1 MEELLKERISD
12 ALAGAAGIEIKP
24 AAIELSVPTD
34 PAHGDLAANAA
45 MVYAK
50 VTGRNPRELAEAIAE
65 KLVAP
70 EGVESVDVAG
80 PGFINFKLSDAFF
93 GGVVTEVLERG
104 DEYGKRD
111 VGAGEY
117 AQVEFVSANPTGPL
131 NAVSARQAAYGDAL
145 ARVLAFTGY
154 RVETE
159 YLVNDVGTQVDLFSE
174 SVRARMAETLGRGEP
189 KLPEEGYQ
197 GEYVRELAKEL
208 LTENDETLVDDA
220 GAITEKAVAK
230 MVEDQ
235 KDVLTAFRVGFDSW
249 FHQSSMYP
257 AFIKETLKVLEDDGA
272 VYEREGAKWAKT
284 AAEGDDEDRVLV
296 RADGRPTYF
305 LADLAYH
312 LNKRRRGYDKAI
324 VVLGPDH
331 HGHQKRMYAG
341 MRLLNIP
348 DGWLEIVLNQQVNM
362 LSAGETMK
370 MSKRAGALVEMSE
383 VMDEIGVDAARFFFL
398 MRSHT
403 AHLDFDLEL
412 AKQETLENPVYYAQY
427 CHARVA
433 SLVLVREA
441 AKEGWGPEK
450 LESDLS
456 AIDAPE
462 ERLLMRKL
470 WEFGNVVETAA
481 RQREPHRLTTYLTEL
496 AGQFHG
502 WYQKYRVLQ
511 AETRALGEA
520 RLTLARAA
528 GQVVR
533 NGLSLLGVEAP
544 ERM

>member
-1 MEELLKERISD
+1 MEELLKARISD
-12 ALAGAAGIEIKP
+12 ALADAAGVKTDP
-24 AAIELSVPTD
+24 AAVELSVPAD

-50 VTGRNPRELAEAIAE
+50 DTGRNPRELAEAIIV
-65 KLVAP
+65 KLEVP
-70 EGVESVDVAG
+70 EGVESVEVAG
-80 PGFINFKLSDAFF
+80 PGFINFKLSDLFF
-93 GGVVTEVLERG
+93 GGVVTEILNRG

-111 VGAGEY
+111 VGEGEY
-117 AQVEFVSANPTGPL
+117 VQVEFVSANPTGPL

-145 ARVLAFTGY
+145 ARVLEFTGHK
-154 RVETE
+154 VETE
-159 YLVNDVGTQVDLFSE
+159 YLVNDVGTQVDLFAE
-174 SVRARMAETLGRGEP
+174 SVRARIAEELGRKEP
-189 KLPEEGYQ
+189 TLPEGGYR
-197 GEYVRELAKEL
+197 GEYVFELAKEL
-208 LTENDETLVDDA
+208 LAKEGGGLVDEPDVV
-220 GAITEKAVAK
+220 TEKAVGEI
-230 MVEDQ
+230 VEGQ
-235 KDVLTAFRVGFDSW
+235 KEVLTTFRVEFDNW

-257 AFIKETLKVLEDDGA
+257 AFVDETLKELEDDGA

-284 AAEGDDEDRVLV
+284 TAEDDDEDRVLV

-312 LNKRRRGYDKAI
+312 RDKRRRGYDRAV

-341 MRLLNIP
+341 MRLLGIP

-362 LSAGETMK
+362 LSGGETMK
-370 MSKRAGALVEMSE
+370 MSKRAGALVEMAE
-383 VMDEIGVDAARFFFL
+383 VIEEIGVDAARFFFL

-433 SLVLVREA
+433 SLVREA
-441 AKEGWGPEK
+441 TKEGWDPDK
-450 LESDLS
+450 LEPDLS
-456 AIDAPE
+456 ALDAPE

-470 WEFGNVVETAA
+470 WDFGNVIETAA

-502 WYQKYRVLQ
+502 WYQKYRVIQ
-511 AETRALGEA
+511 AETRPLGEA

-533 NGLSLLGVEAP
+533 NALSLLGVEAH

>member
-1 MEELLKERISD
+1 
-12 ALAGAAGIEIKP
+12 
-24 AAIELSVPTD
+24 
-34 PAHGDLAANAA
+34 AA

-50 VTGRNPRELAEAIAE
+50 DAGRNPRELAEAIVE
-65 KLVAP
+65 KLDVP
-70 EGVESVDVAG
+70 KGVEGVEVAG

-93 GGVVTEVLERG
+93 GEIVTEILDQG
-104 DEYGKRD
+104 YEYGKRD
-111 VGAGEY
+111 VGDGEY
-117 AQVEFVSANPTGPL
+117 VQVEFVSANPTGPL
-131 NAVSARQAAYGDAL
+131 NAVNARQAAYGDAL
-145 ARVLAFTGY
+145 TRALKFTGY
-154 RVETE
+154 QVETE
-159 YLVNDVGTQVDLFSE
+159 YLVNDIGTQVDLFTE
-174 SVRARMAETLGRGEP
+174 SVQARMAEELGRDGP
-189 KLPEEGYQ
+189 KLPDAGYK

-208 LTENDETLVDDA
+208 LAEKGETLVDDKD
-220 GAITEKAVAK
+220 AITEKAVAK
-230 MVEDQ
+230 IVEDQ
-235 KDVLTAFRVGFDSW
+235 KNVLTAFKVEFDNW

-257 AFIKETLKVLEDDGA
+257 AFVEETLEVLEGNGA
-272 VYEREGAKWAKT
+272 VYERGGAKWART
-284 AAEGDDEDRVLV
+284 AAEDDDEDRVLV

-312 LNKRRRGYDKAI
+312 LDKRRRGYDKAI

-341 MRLLNIP
+341 MRLLGIP

-370 MSKRAGALVEMSE
+370 MSKRAGALVEMTE
-383 VMDEIGVDAARFFFL
+383 VIDEIEVDAARFFFL

-403 AHLDFDLEL
+403 AHLDFDIEL

-433 SLVLVREA
+433 SLAREA
-441 AKEGWGPEK
+441 AKEGWDIDKPAP
-450 LESDLS
+450 DLS
-456 AIDAPE
+456 VLDAPE

-470 WEFGNVVETAA
+470 WEFGGVVEAVA
-481 RQREPHRLTTYLTEL
+481 RYREPHRLTTYLTEL

-511 AETRALGEA
+511 AETRPLGEA

-533 NGLSLLGVEAP
+533 NGLRLLGVEAP

>member
-1 MEELLKERISD
+1 MEELLKGRISE
-12 ALAGAAGIEIKP
+12 ALAGAAGIEIDP
-24 AAIELSVPTD
+24 AAVELSVPAD
-34 PAHGDLAANAA
+34 PAHGDLATNAA

-50 VTGRNPRELAEAIAE
+50 DAGRKPRELAGAIVE
-65 KLVAP
+65 KLGALEDVDD
-70 EGVESVDVAG
+70 VEVAG

-93 GGVVTEVLERG
+93 TGLVTEILKSG
-104 DEYGKRD
+104 DQYGERD

-117 AQVEFVSANPTGPL
+117 VQVEFVSANPTGPL

-145 ARVLAFTGY
+145 ARVLKFTGHK
-154 RVETE
+154 VETE
-159 YLVNDVGTQVDLFSE
+159 YLVNDVGTQVDLFAE
-174 SVRARMAETLGRGEP
+174 SVRARMAEATGRGEP
-189 KLPEEGYQ
+189 KLPDAGYQ
-197 GEYVRELAKEL
+197 GEYIRDLADELMAE
-208 LTENDETLVDDA
+208 ESEALVDDTA
-220 GAITEKAVAK
+220 AVTEKAVAK
-230 MVEDQ
+230 MVENQ
-235 KDVLTAFRVGFDSW
+235 EDVLTTFRVEFDNW
-249 FHQSSMYP
+249 FRQSTMYP
-257 AFIKETLKVLEDDGA
+257 DFIEETLEVLESNGV
-272 VYEREGAKWAKT
+272 VYEREGAKWART

-341 MRLLNIP
+341 MLLLGIP
-348 DGWLEIVLNQQVNM
+348 DGWLEIILNQQVNM
-362 LSAGETMK
+362 LSAGEKMK
-370 MSKRAGALVEMSE
+370 MSKRAGALVEMAE

-433 SLVLVREA
+433 SLNREA
-441 AKEGWGPEK
+441 AKEGWKPDK
-450 LESDLS
+450 LQPDLS
-456 AIDAPE
+456 ALDAPE

-511 AETRALGEA
+511 AETRELGAA
-520 RLTLARAA
+520 RLTLARVA

-533 NGLSLLGVEAP
+533 NALWLLGVEAP

>member
-12 ALAGAAGIEIKP
+12 ALAGAAGIEVEP
-24 AAIELSVPTD
+24 AAVELSVPAD
-34 PAHGDLAANAA
+34 PSHGDLAANAA

-50 VTGRNPRELAEAIAE
+50 DAGRNPRELAEAIVE

-80 PGFINFKLSDAFF
+80 PAFINFKLSDAFF
-93 GGVVTEVLERG
+93 AGVVAEVLDRG

-111 VGAGEY
+111 IGAGECV
-117 AQVEFVSANPTGPL
+117 QVEFVSANPTGPL

-145 ARVLAFTGY
+145 ARVLAFTDY

-159 YLVNDVGTQVDLFSE
+159 YLVNDVGTQVDLFGQ
-174 SVRARMAETLGRGEP
+174 SVLARIAEELGRDEP
-189 KLPEEGYQ
+189 KLPDGGYQ

-208 LTENDETLVDDA
+208 LAEKGEALVDDA
-220 GAITEKAVAK
+220 AAVTENAVGK
-230 MVEDQ
+230 MVEGQ
-235 KDVLTAFRVGFDSW
+235 KDVLVTFRVEFDKW

-257 AFIKETLKVLEDDGA
+257 AFVEETLKVLEDSGA
-272 VYEREGAKWAKT
+272 VYEQGGAKWART
-284 AAEGDDEDRVLV
+284 TAEGDDEDRVLV

-312 LNKRRRGYDKAI
+312 RDKRRRGYDKAI

-341 MRLLNIP
+341 MGLLDIP

-362 LSAGETMK
+362 LSAGEKQK

-383 VMDEIGVDAARFFFL
+383 VIDEIGADAARFFFL
-398 MRSHT
+398 MRSQT

-427 CHARVA
+427 CHARVV
-433 SLVLVREA
+433 SLAREA
-441 AKEGWGPEK
+441 AKEGWEPEK
-450 LESDLS
+450 LEPDMS
-456 AIDAPE
+456 ALDAPE
-462 ERLLMRKL
+462 ERLLTRKL
-470 WEFGNVVETAA
+470 WEFGGVVETAA
-481 RQREPHRLTTYLTEL
+481 RQREPHRLTTYLTEV

-511 AETRALGEA
+511 ADTRAIAEA

-533 NGLSLLGVEAP
+533 NGLRLLGVEAP

>member
-1 MEELLKERISD
+1 MEELLKERISE
-12 ALAGAAGIEIKP
+12 ALAGAAGIEIDP
-24 AAIELSVPTD
+24 AAVELSVPAD
-34 PAHGDLAANAA
+34 PAHGDLATNAA

-50 VTGRNPRELAEAIAE
+50 DAGGKPRELAGAIVE
-65 KLVAP
+65 KLGAL
-70 EGVESVDVAG
+70 EDVESVDVAG
-80 PGFINFKLSDAFF
+80 PGFINFKLADAFF
-93 GGVVTEVLERG
+93 TGVVTEILKSG
-104 DEYGKRD
+104 DQYGKRD

-117 AQVEFVSANPTGPL
+117 VQVEFVSANPTGPL
-131 NAVSARQAAYGDAL
+131 NAVSARQAVYGDAL
-145 ARVLAFTGY
+145 ARVLKFTGHK
-154 RVETE
+154 VETE
-159 YLVNDVGTQVDLFSE
+159 YLVNDVGTQVDLFVE
-174 SVRARMAETLGRGEP
+174 SVRARMAEAIGRSEP
-189 KLPEEGYQ
+189 KLPDAGYQ
-197 GEYVRELAKEL
+197 GEYVRELARDFLAGKGKAL
-208 LTENDETLVDDA
+208 IDDTA
-220 GAITEKAVAK
+220 AVTEKAVAK

-235 KDVLTAFRVGFDSW
+235 KDVLTTFRVEFDNW
-249 FHQSSMYP
+249 FRQSTMYP
-257 AFIKETLKVLEDDGA
+257 DFIEETLKTLEGNGA
-272 VYEREGAKWAKT
+272 VYEREGAKWART
-284 AAEGDDEDRVLV
+284 TAEGDDEDRVVV

-341 MRLLNIP
+341 MLLLGIP
-348 DGWLEIVLNQQVNM
+348 DGWLEIILNQQVNM
-362 LSAGETMK
+362 LSAGEKTK
-370 MSKRAGALVEMSE
+370 MSKRAGALVEMAE
-383 VMDEIGVDAARFFFL
+383 VIDEIGVDAARFFFL

-433 SLVLVREA
+433 SLVREA
-441 AKEGWGPEK
+441 AKEGWKPDK
-450 LESDLS
+450 LKPDLS
-456 AIDAPE
+456 ALDAPE

-511 AETRALGEA
+511 AETRELGMA

-533 NGLSLLGVEAP
+533 NALWLLGVEAP

>member
-1 MEELLKERISD
+1 MEELLKARISD
-12 ALAGAAGIEIKP
+12 ALADAAGVKIDP
-24 AAIELSVPTD
+24 AAVELSVPAD
-34 PAHGDLAANAA
+34 PTHGDLAANAA

-50 VTGRNPRELAEAIAE
+50 DAGRNPRELAEAIIE
-65 KLVAP
+65 NLEVP
-70 EGVESVDVAG
+70 EGVESVEVAG
-80 PGFINFKLSDAFF
+80 PGFINFKLSDLFF
-93 GGVVTEVLERG
+93 GGVVTEILNRG

-111 VGAGEY
+111 VGEGEY
-117 AQVEFVSANPTGPL
+117 VQVEFVSANPTGPL

-145 ARVLAFTGY
+145 ARVLEFTGHK
-154 RVETE
+154 VETE
-159 YLVNDVGTQVDLFSE
+159 YLVNDVGTQVDLFGL
-174 SVRARMAETLGRGEP
+174 SVSSRIANKLGRNEP
-189 KLPEEGYQ
+189 AFPETGYQ
-197 GEYVRELAKEL
+197 GEYVFGLADELINEKG
-208 LTENDETLVDDA
+208 DSIIDKGD
-220 GAITEKAVAK
+220 GYIQEKAVAK

-235 KDVLTAFRVGFDSW
+235 KNVLKTFRVEFDNW

-257 AFIKETLKVLEDDGA
+257 AFVNETLKALEDDGA

-312 LNKRRRGYDKAI
+312 RDKRRRGYDKAI

-341 MRLLNIP
+341 MRLLGIP

-362 LSAGETMK
+362 LSGGETMK
-370 MSKRAGALVEMSE
+370 MSKRAGALVEMAE
-383 VMDEIGVDAARFFFL
+383 VIDEIGVDAARFFFL

-433 SLVLVREA
+433 SLVREA
-441 AKEGWGPEK
+441 VKEGWDPDK
-450 LESDLS
+450 LEPDLS
-456 AIDAPE
+456 ALDTAD

-470 WEFGNVVETAA
+470 WEFGNVIETAA
-481 RQREPHRLTTYLTEL
+481 CQREPHRLTTYLTEL

-511 AETRALGEA
+511 AETRKLGEA

-528 GQVVR
+528 GQVAR
-533 NGLSLLGVEAP
+533 NGLTLLGVEAP